1 MSNACTS
8 KQTRY
13 TGGFRVLSATH
24 LRDLLPPPC
33 GKICHCFQ
41 TFWHIL
47 VVWYVDY
54 VDLLTMAMAVLDIS
68 ELSTVLPPRCRKD
81 GDWQTPGSVTEKWW
95 CHVSKLRRLVT
106 EKSVRRLWIDV
117 KHHTLEFFLW
127 LWRSLSMSWRKTA
140 WRWTKC
146 IYLNDCVKPR
156 PHSLDSSKISKT
168 SGMKHIAQSIEKCGW
183 YP

>member
-33 GKICHCFQ
+33 GKICQCFQ

-81 GDWQTPGSVTEKWW
+81 GDWQTPGSIWFHLVPSQRNGDATSAGCVVSQKRVWGDSELMSNITLWNSFYGSEGRSRCHGEKPLDGEQNPSAWMTVW
-95 CHVSKLRRLVT
+95 NLDLIRLTHLRHL
-106 EKSVRRLWIDV
+106 
-117 KHHTLEFFLW
+117 
-127 LWRSLSMSWRKTA
+127 A
-140 WRWTKC
+140 WNT
-146 IYLNDCVKPR
+146 
-156 PHSLDSSKISKT
+156 
-168 SGMKHIAQSIEKCGW
+168 
-183 YP
+183 

>member
-33 GKICHCFQ
+33 GKICQCFQ

-81 GDWQTPGSVTEKWW
+81 GDWQTPGSIWFHHREMVMPRQQVASSHRKECEATLNWCQTSHFGILFMALKVALDVMEKN
-95 CHVSKLRRLVT
+95 RLTVN
-106 EKSVRRLWIDV
+106 KIHL
-117 KHHTLEFFLW
+117 LEW
-127 LWRSLSMSWRKTA
+127 LCETSTSFA
-140 WRWTKC
+140 WL
-146 IYLNDCVKPR
+146 I
-156 PHSLDSSKISKT
+156 
-168 SGMKHIAQSIEKCGW
+168 
-183 YP
+183 